1 MIAPQLPDLAPN
13 VEYRGPEDGP
23 FVERYKDGEKAW
35 TVLYARY
42 LVNGFAVSIG
52 WDIGHPMG
60 HFREP
65 NKLEIKFDEF
75 EFGTNETPSAESFD
89 GITTSLLRSI
99 PMAHARAL
107 MRTHHEQLSV
117 ADVRDHFTPFPSRV
131 DTDRDYIHVAGAYV
145 ALMEVSVEPIKRLAE
160 WTGESID
167 TWSARLRRARA
178 KGILEGKGRQA
189 RIAPAY
195 LKTMDEIW
203 AAIRARKEEP
213 DGHQ

>member
-1 MIAPQLPDLAPN
+1 MTAVQLPDLAPN
-13 VEYRGPEDGP
+13 VEYRGPKDGP
-23 FVERYKDGEKAW
+23 LVEQCSNGVEEW
-35 TVLYARY
+35 TALRARY
-42 LVNGFAVSIG
+42 IVNGLVVEIR

-65 NKLEIKFDEF
+65 NNLEIKFDEF
-75 EFGTNETPSAESFD
+75 EYGTSEIRNGESFE

-107 MRTHHEQLSV
+107 MRAQHEQLSV
-117 ADVRDHFTPFPSRV
+117 ADVRQSYTPFPSRV
-131 DTDRDYIHVAGAYV
+131 DTDRDYVHVAAAYV

-178 KGILEGKGRQA
+178 KGILDGKGRHAQL
-189 RIAPAY
+189 APVF
-195 LKTMDEIW
+195 LKTRDDIVS
-203 AAIRARKEEP
+203 ALRARKEEP
-213 DGHQ
+213 DGHK

>member
-1 MIAPQLPDLAPN
+1 MTPAQLPDLPAN
-13 VEYRGPEDGP
+13 VHYRGPNDGP
-23 FVERYKDGEKAW
+23 VIEQHKDGELEW
-35 TVLYARY
+35 TVLRANY
-42 LVNGFAVSIG
+42 LVSGFAVSIG

-65 NKLEIKFDEF
+65 NKLEIQFDEF
-75 EFGTNETPSAESFD
+75 EYGTTETPDQESFD
-89 GITTSLLRSI
+89 GITTGLLRSI

-117 ADVRDHFTPFPSRV
+117 ADVRKHLMPFPSRV
-131 DTDRDYIHVAGAYV
+131 ESDRDYTHVAIAYV
-145 ALMEVSVEPIKRLAE
+145 ALVDVSVEPIKRLAE

-189 RIAPAY
+189 KIGPAY
-195 LKTMDEIW
+195 LKTRDDIL
-203 AAIRARKEEP
+203 AAIGARKEEP